1 LAPDKPAAVA
11 NGQALRKASARAASE
26 RESAP
31 LRAISADPRSLPDAD
46 GLAKRQSQLIG
57 LVADALDHREFQHA
71 ALAITNEFATLFKC
85 ARVSIG
91 TYHGKRLEVDV
102 LSETSEFEVKS
113 SLARRLAQAMEEAC
127 DQGDTVVHP
136 EPRDATSVTRAH
148 EELARTNDAAAI
160 CTVPLVDNG
169 KCIGAILMERN
180 APDEFTDQ
188 EIALAEHA
196 CLLLTPIL
204 QLKRRAEDPLIKRW
218 RESLASLA
226 SKLLGPQHLTGK
238 LIAIVLACLLSI
250 LTTLDGQH
258 QVTSAALLEPDDV
271 RAVVS
276 PTRGFVA
283 QIHGRAG
290 DFVSAGTPLAEL
302 DQRDLQLELEKKR
315 NELSKKAKEAQAAL
329 ATRDR
334 SRMRVLASQE
344 KQIQAQIRLVETLI
358 ERGQLVSPVEGVI
371 IAANP
376 SHSFG
381 SPVERGEVLFEIA
394 QLTNFNL
401 IMDVDERDI
410 ANVEEGGV
418 GNLVLTA
425 RPQEPVPFLVKR
437 IIPVSESEDGA
448 TTFRVEAELEDQPA
462 WIRPGMSGISKIGVG
477 ERKLLW
483 IWTHHIVNE
492 IEMRWWRWG
501 WM

>member
-1 LAPDKPAAVA
+1 LVPDKPAAKI
-11 NGQALRKASARAASE
+11 NGQAVRKVSARTVPQ
-26 RESAP
+26 RDPAP
-31 LRAISADPRSLPDAD
+31 LRAIAADARRLPDAD

-71 ALAITNEFATLFKC
+71 ALAVANEFATLFTC
-85 ARVSIG
+85 QRVSIG

-102 LSETSEFEVKS
+102 LSDTSDFEVKS
-113 SLARRLAQAMEEAC
+113 SLARRLAQSMEEAC
-127 DQGDTVVHP
+127 DQGDTVVIP
-136 EPRDATSVTRAH
+136 EPPNSTCVTRAH
-148 EELARTNDAAAI
+148 EELARTNDTVAI
-160 CTVPLVDNG
+160 CTIPLVEG
-169 KCIGAILMERN
+169 EKCIGAVLMERD
-180 APDEFTDQ
+180 APGEFSEQ
-188 EIALAEHA
+188 VLALAEHA

-218 RESLASLA
+218 RESLASSA
-226 SKLLGPQHLTGK
+226 SKLLGPQHLAGK
-238 LIAIVLACLLSI
+238 LIAIVLACVLSI

-258 QVTSAALLEPDDV
+258 QVTSAALLEPDEV

-290 DFVSAGTPLAEL
+290 DFVRAGSPLAEL
-302 DQRDLQLELEKKR
+302 DQRDLQLELEKRR
-315 NELSKKAKEAQAAL
+315 NELSKKSKEAQAAL

-394 QLTNFNL
+394 PLTNFNL

-410 ANVEEGGV
+410 ADIRESDS

-425 RPQEPVPFLVKR
+425 RPQEPLAFTVNR

-448 TTFRVEAELEDQPA
+448 TTFRVEAELENQPA
-462 WIRPGMSGISKIGVG
+462 WIRPGMSGISKIGLG
-477 ERKLLW
+477 DRKLLW
-483 IWTHHIVNE
+483 IWTHRIVHE

-501 WM
+501 WL